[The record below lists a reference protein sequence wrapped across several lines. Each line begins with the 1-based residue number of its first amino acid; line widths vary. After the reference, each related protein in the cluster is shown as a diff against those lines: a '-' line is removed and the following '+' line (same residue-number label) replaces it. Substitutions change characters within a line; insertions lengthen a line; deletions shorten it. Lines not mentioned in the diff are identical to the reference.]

1 MAAPSQP
8 GTLRAVPPRLGRRR
22 RRLVVAGVVLALL
35 LAVTIA
41 SLPGIRRGLIDP
53 AGRAPQVGVTS
64 VEVRDDF
71 WEYFAF
77 SPSVISVPT
86 GSTVTWTFLSR
97 TEHNV
102 VFDGL
107 ASPTQTTG
115 TWSRSFDEP
124 GSYPYVCSLHEGME
138 GRVEVTG

>member
-1 MAAPSQP
+1 MAAPTAP
-8 GTLRAVPPRLGRRR
+8 VRPR
-22 RRLVVAGVVLALL
+22 RRLRTVVGVVLALL
-35 LAVTIA
+35 LLATVA
-41 SLPGIRRGLIDP
+41 SLPSIRRGLIDP
-53 AGRAPQVGVTS
+53 AGRAPQAGVT
-64 VEVRDDF
+64 EVGIRDDF

-77 SPSVISVPT
+77 TPSVIEVPA
-86 GSTVTWTFLSR
+86 GSTVTWTFASR

-115 TWSRSFDEP
+115 TWSRTFDEP
-124 GSYPYVCSLHEGME
+124 GSYPYLCSLHEGMN

>member
-1 MAAPSQP
+1 MAAPAPASS
-8 GTLRAVPPRLGRRR
+8 TRAAHPRRSRRSR
-22 RRLVVAGVVLALL
+22 ILVIAGVVLALL
-35 LAVTIA
+35 LATTIV

-53 AGRAPQVGVTS
+53 AGRAPQVGVTA

-77 SPSVISVPT
+77 SPSVIEVPT
-86 GSTVTWTFLSR
+86 GTTVTWTFASR

-107 ASPTQTTG
+107 ASPTQATG

-124 GSYPYVCSLHEGME
+124 GSYPYVCSLHEGMD
-138 GRVEVTG
+138 GRVEVTS